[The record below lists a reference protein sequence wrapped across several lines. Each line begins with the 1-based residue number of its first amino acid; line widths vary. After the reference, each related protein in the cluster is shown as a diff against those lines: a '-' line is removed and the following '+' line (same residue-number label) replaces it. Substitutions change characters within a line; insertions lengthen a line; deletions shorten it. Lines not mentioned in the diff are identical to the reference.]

1 MSLSPTNNNFSTQA
15 TQTQQARAVTPAPK
29 AEESRRTDAQPTSTP
44 EAAARATPDPAAQDA
59 TRQLNSGRE
68 TELKNQLDG
77 GWLEAGN
84 RRTRST
90 RGTRRTAQATPTRG
104 LGGSDGGGSE
114 MA

>member
-1 MSLSPTNNNFSTQA
+1 MSLSPTNNNLSTQA
-15 TQTQQARAVTPAPK
+15 TRTSSTK
-29 AEESRRTDAQPTSTP
+29 AEESKTTSEAAQATSTP
-44 EAAARATPDPAAQDA
+44 EEATRATPDLAAQDA